1 MLALFIIALLII
13 LLLLGMSSGFTLI
26 VAGSIGIYLTDGID
40 TLSSMLS
47 TTVYSS
53 VNGFTFTTLLLFI
66 LMAHFIS
73 KSQIA
78 EDLYDVLVKWIGH
91 LPGGVGISTV
101 AASAGFGAL
110 SGSSVAATSIMS
122 KITIPEMI
130 KIGYKDSFAAGL
142 VATTTG
148 TLAVVIP
155 PSVPLIIYGVQTEN
169 SIGKLLI
176 AGVLPGLLLAVI
188 LSVYIIYGSRKMNTN
203 NEKHSWK
210 SRWSYLR
217 NIWAMIL
224 LVLIIVLVIYFGWGT
239 STEAAA
245 FGALGALV
253 IGLVIKRLNFN
264 SIVEALIETVEQTSM
279 IFIIILGGHIFAYF

>member
-1 MLALFIIALLII
+1 
-13 LLLLGMSSGFTLI
+13 
-26 VAGSIGIYLTDGID
+26 
-40 TLSSMLS
+40 
-47 TTVYSS
+47 
-53 VNGFTFTTLLLFI
+53 
-66 LMAHFIS
+66 
-73 KSQIA
+73 
-78 EDLYDVLVKWIGH
+78 
-91 LPGGVGISTV
+91 
-101 AASAGFGAL
+101 
-110 SGSSVAATSIMS
+110 
-122 KITIPEMI
+122 
-130 KIGYKDSFAAGL
+130 
-142 VATTTG
+142 
-148 TLAVVIP
+148 
-155 PSVPLIIYGVQTEN
+155 YGVQTEN

-188 LSVYIIYGSRKMNTN
+188 LSVYIIYVSRKMNTN

-210 SRWSYLR
+210 SRWSSLR

-279 IFIIILGGHIFAYF
+279 IFIIILGGHIFAYFITLTGLGQNIITSIAESVLSKWTVLFLIIFAYLII